1 MWETVWNCEIY
12 VFLGTSKN
20 LSDRCRRDF
29 KHKHSSWGSKVG
41 SRRQTRTIGDPSHLP
56 CFRAPAK
63 FCHLSVV
70 SFIRGGE
77 CRNVPSPNSSDHLQ
91 PSEGGVSIRQLL
103 VRHNT
108 TIRQNGTLSPPDPV
122 AMVVCHKDCGKISSV
137 AKIKVLSAG
146 PSNGYDEHPS
156 SWKICESLSGIK

>member
-1 MWETVWNCEIY
+1 VKYMSFWGPLRISRIDVDVI
-12 VFLGTSKN
+12 
-20 LSDRCRRDF
+20 
-29 KHKHSSWGSKVG
+29 SS
-41 SRRQTRTIGDPSHLP
+41 INIPPGDPKSDPDARLGRLGIQAIFLVSAHLP
-56 CFRAPAK
+56 SFAISRL
-63 FCHLSVV
+63 FLS
-70 SFIRGGE
+70 SGE
-77 CRNVPSPNSSDHLQ
+77 ENVGMSHHPTLRIIYNHQ
-91 PSEGGVSIRQLL
+91 KGVSIRQLL